1 MDRNV
6 NKKSK
11 VKADRSTK
19 SVIYQLVYD
28 FLKRDDSAC
37 EVAELL
43 KKKIKLVGIYVAV
56 NSSTLHAVLV
66 RTMIVCPK
74 NRLGPIR
81 EVIASATHYCC
92 P

>member
-66 RTMIVCPK
+66 K
-74 NRLGPIR
+74 NDDSL
-81 EVIASATHYCC
+81 S
-92 P
+92 